1 MRKLCRYKLKRL
13 PSPIYYLERTP
24 NAHLIKYN
32 KMRLRMIDK
41 AYKVVIRNIMKR
53 YNQEGKMNSEV

>member
-1 MRKLCRYKLKRL
+1 MRKLYRYKLKRL
-13 PSPIYYLERTP
+13 PCPICYLERTP
-24 NAHLIKYN
+24 NAHLIKYG

-53 YNQEGKMNSEV
+53 YNSEGDNNEV